1 MKLIKGLI
9 KTINSNFKI
18 KLGICIGLITVFAAV
33 VISGMIYSNKI
44 NKINLSLKI
53 STNKTNNERDV
64 NKDKILENEKKEK
77 IKLLKDKIRELDY
90 NIDISKT
97 ENNLDKDLLFYENL
111 YNDLLKKKEEAI
123 IEDTNTDETIYN
135 ESIPV
140 INGNN
145 NESSYNNI
153 NDNQNE
159 EPVINEDNNPNSNE
173 EEKEP
178 EKEPEKEE
186 VIDETDTNE
195 NESKPDD
202 EKNPENNT
210 NTEENQEVKPNTE
223 E

>member
-53 STNKTNNERDV
+53 STNKTNNERDI

-77 IKLLKDKIRELDY
+77 IKLLKNKIRELDS

-145 NESSYNNI
+145 NSNNSNNI
-153 NDNQNE
+153 NNNQNENTAINEENTEKPNQNE
-159 EPVINEDNNPNSNE
+159 EEKNPEVEEDLH
-173 EEKEP
+173 
-178 EKEPEKEE
+178 
-186 VIDETDTNE
+186 E

-202 EKNPENNT
+202 EKNPESDPSTDVNPEVNSNT
-210 NTEENQEVKPNTE
+210 GE
-223 E
+223 